1 MFEDLIQK
9 AKDNFIKRFNQN
21 EIRYSRKDD
30 VYREDVRISF
40 NEHEICVGA
49 IISID
54 LFRRYNGFMENYS
67 NKDISQDKNL
77 RYLNLFIEYDKFIL
91 DNLTSINFNPEKT
104 EKDEKSKREPEVFK
118 ENIYSFV
125 KEEENKFILE
135 NNILSK
141 RDLKDMRCVN
151 KPSLIFSSRELNN
164 FYEIYFKDELEKM
177 VEEGKLYKRGYQYR
191 KYNENSKAAL
201 MRKTREKQGCKA
213 RNISP
218 DYRNQIYDLIY
229 DKDKNGKKIRNSVII
244 YRLNE
249 KKRDILLYKLK
260 YQTKIRHTTFIY
272 FLQDGKKV
280 VTKLFKKIETDII
293 LEKIDLSKGIYVVQ
307 YRHCNIGRE
316 NIRYSEYSDSEL
328 YHNARRLLLKFKS
341 SKIRLYLKS
350 DGSTVEVFNLKD
362 LKKYKEDIDWNRLVY
377 WYECVPVN
385 RNNSRWNEDIGGY
398 WLNLPKLCD
407 EDRVSDF
414 QLKHKVEKPLKNGIT
429 IKVLTEKAYFTND
442 RDALEDI
449 KIKFSSF
456 SYEEC
461 NSVFGSKIKDFI
473 KKTTSAMRDVKI
485 DKYGDIIEHI
495 YHFIITDNH
504 VGKYT
509 SDKETQKTIFNK
521 MVYYLISKIFI
532 KLGMKDVLLN
542 NSNTKEIV
550 EEISKLNKSQFK
562 RYDEEHSFTS
572 FKDEDDVLNK
582 AKDRFF
588 TKYIKVIKDMRRPL
602 DILAYTKIVENK
614 RFVGSW

>member
-40 NEHEICVGA
+40 NEHEIYIGA

-104 EKDEKSKREPEVFK
+104 EKDEKSKRETEVFK

-461 NSVFGSKIKDFI
+461 NRVFGSKIKDFI

-614 RFVGSW
+614 RFMGSW